1 MQPRTRIARITLF
14 ALVAILMLQVIPSNA
29 GPSGERRR
37 ERMYR
42 VTNVSRTNHEVRKVD
57 LIARISELA
66 RRHSLKMA
74 RNSDLFHTKD
84 PAATYL
90 DGVRW
95 HTWGE
100 NVGVTG
106 GSVADLQAAF
116 MRSSGHRANIL
127 NPAFDNVAVGAVRR
141 DSVLW
146 VTVVFW
152 G

>member
-29 GPSGERRR
+29 GPAGERRR

-42 VTNVSRTNHEVRKVD
+42 ATNVSRTNHEVRKVD
-57 LIARISELA
+57 LIARISDLA
-66 RRHSLKMA
+66 KRHSLKMA

-90 DGVRW
+90 EGVRW

-141 DSVLW
+141 DGILW

>member
-14 ALVAILMLQVIPSNA
+14 ALVAILMLQVIPSHA
-29 GPSGERRR
+29 GPSGDRRR

-42 VTNVSRTNHEVRKVD
+42 ATNVSRTNHEVRKVD
-57 LIARISELA
+57 LIARISDLA

-90 DGVRW
+90 EGVRW

-141 DSVLW
+141 DGILW